1 MNPVPPVP
9 IAGWFQRHAV
19 TRPETSAIVT
29 PRARLT
35 YAEFHRALLV
45 SARRLEEAHIEQ
57 GQVVAVCV
65 QSHALHCVL
74 LAALNRLGVVSV
86 SLNPPKRAGEAID
99 VPEGLVVD
107 WFIIE
112 APFVGLAPSN
122 ARIVD
127 LDWLRPS
134 ANEATNLKS
143 PGFRDEHAM
152 MRILTTSGT
161 TGMAKAI
168 GFSSRQ
174 WEARILLYSIGLL
187 AEGRSGP
194 TMSLFGLA
202 SAGGFRIALETFW
215 AGGTLFLGWPAE
227 SVAEVISQNK
237 IVRTYG
243 SPATYQS
250 VLERSNPDL
259 FDLSSLRYALAG
271 GSVTPPPLV
280 AAIRRKFCRTYLV
293 LYGSTEM
300 GMVSYGVATPNQAS
314 GSSGV
319 LVPWVQAQ
327 AVNEEGKAMPPGVEG
342 MLRFRSEDMVTSY
355 LNDPKASAEH
365 FRDGWFYPGD
375 LGVISETRTLTITG
389 RSNERINAGGVKT
402 SPERIEDVVT
412 AYDGIAECA
421 AFGVPDGVGV
431 DQIWVAVVANPQVDI
446 DELRAYCAAKLGP
459 RAPKRFLKV
468 AKLPR
473 NENGK
478 ILRNELADLA
488 RRGGIEALSAD
499 GSSDGERHP
508 R

>member
-1 MNPVPPVP
+1 LSLCPPVP

-19 TRPETSAIVT
+19 TRPERSAIVT

-35 YAEFHRALLV
+35 YAEFYRALLV

-57 GQVVAVCV
+57 GQVVAICV

-74 LAALNRLGVVSV
+74 LAALDRLGVVSI
-86 SLNPPKRAGEAID
+86 SLNPPKRAGETID
-99 VPEGLVVD
+99 APEGVRIDRFLFEPP
-107 WFIIE
+107 FIGV
-112 APFVGLAPSN
+112 APANSLFVGLE
-122 ARIVD
+122 
-127 LDWLRPS
+127 WLKPTG
-134 ANEATNLKS
+134 NETPDLKS

-174 WEARILLYSIGLL
+174 WESRVLLYSVGLL

-194 TMSLFGLA
+194 TISLFGVA

-237 IVRTYG
+237 IVRAYG

-250 VLERSNPDL
+250 VVERSNPDL
-259 FDLSSLRYALAG
+259 FDLSSLRYALAT
-271 GSVTPPPLV
+271 GSVTSAPLV

-327 AVNEEGKAMPPGVEG
+327 AVNEEGKVMPPGVEG
-342 MLRFRSEDMVTSY
+342 VLRFSSEDMATSY

-402 SPERIEDVVT
+402 SPERIEDVIT

-421 AFGVPDGVGV
+421 AFGVPDAGGV
-431 DQIWVAVVANPQVDI
+431 DQIWVAIVANAPVDI
-446 DELRAYCAAKLGP
+446 DGLRTYCATKLGP

-478 ILRNELADLA
+478 ILRSELADLA
-488 RRGGIEALSAD
+488 RRGEIEALSAG
-499 GSSDGERHP
+499 GSSNGER
-508 R
+508 RTR